1 MERRTSMP
9 RKRSNPDLLRVSPL
23 VKEFFVIA
31 NDKGITFDNIARQAG
46 VSRETIMKW
55 RNATSPNL
63 TTFVAALNSLGY
75 DLDVKKLGD

>member
-1 MERRTSMP
+1 MP
-9 RKRSNPDLLRVSPL
+9 RKRSDPDLLRVSPL

>member
-1 MERRTSMP
+1 M
-9 RKRSNPDLLRVSPL
+9 
-23 VKEFFVIA
+23 IA
-31 NDKGITFDNIARQAG
+31 NNKGITFDNIARQAG

-63 TTFVAALNSLGY
+63 TTFIAALNSLGY